1 MVSSVHTFKRNSQYK
16 ICKDIGDFDK
26 NERNCIKKLLSRP
39 DSYAT
44 IDGTSDCLLYGYKG
58 AECTNEIKTLGDEVR
73 NITHKS

>member
-16 ICKDIGDFDK
+16 ICKAISGDFTND
-26 NERNCIKKLLSRP
+26 RNCIKKLLSKS

-44 IDGTSDCLLYGYKG
+44 INGTSDCLLYKYKG
-58 AECTNEIKTLGDEVR
+58 AECTNENETLGDEVR